1 MFEVF
6 KSPTIKED
14 TSKNQIIVEGIN
26 LKLVYRDFE
35 KYIGS
40 RMLYNILDKS
50 GRWEMKFQKFY
61 LPDMY
66 HVVLELLNNDKFKRR
81 IVSRSKLQKLKEL
94 FETIPLVQN
103 IKLIQNTKDE
113 DIPSVNKSI
122 LKNIFVP
129 GFKLFEHQDKFIDNC
144 LFKSKLMDLRGY
156 LLDAGPG
163 LGKTINSIALM
174 ELLGADK
181 IIVVCPKK
189 AVIDVW
195 EETINRIYSK
205 PQTYNLSIDSVV
217 GGKVKLANFSLDSKF
232 MVCHFEALDK
242 LVASLKNIPNARYG
256 IVLDEC
262 LHPDTEVL
270 TPTGFKP
277 IKDITTE
284 DTVLQYNP
292 DGSNS
297 WVSPSRVVKKPT
309 LESHHYINSRWEQLV
324 TPNHRM
330 IFKKQ
335 RSMAGIPILGEKLS
349 KDFYPGH
356 GNKAIVSGFLENNGK
371 TKLTPLERLLIAI
384 QADGSINDISKVR
397 KYIKI
402 ELHLVK
408 QRKIDRLLDI
418 LKDIDVEYSIYHSK
432 SEYVNGKRILIK
444 IPFEMLSFIEDFE
457 SSPKKI
463 KYLNSWVDLSD
474 KSSDWCSEFMEEL
487 VEWDGYKSFPVD
499 GVYKYTYYSSTDS
512 INADIVQLI
521 AANAGIRIKRSL
533 SVDNR
538 KETYKD
544 NHRINMMK
552 VSLVDNRV
560 TQKVINKYDEPV
572 DFYCITV
579 PSGMFY
585 VRYNNK
591 VSVTGNCHGLNSYK
605 SQRSTLFRELVKIVN
620 PYFCLWMSGTPLK
633 ALGSETMTM
642 FETIDKLFTPEV
654 VKSFTSVFG
663 ISGVYAASVMANRLQ
678 LVKAT
683 IKSQGSGVEQFTYQS
698 KVVLPDAWKYTLS
711 TIREEMKKYIKER
724 TAFYNEF
731 RDDYIEEY
739 FEGIEEFK
747 SNLGSNFD
755 SKMQIALDEYLAKTK
770 ELHNGYNPTSPVHKQ
785 YIIDCNYFEDK
796 VIIPILSNKTK
807 KIFRKAKSVYKYVEL
822 TIIGETL
829 GNVIGRKRTECN
841 KAIVEAMAKSFTV
854 VNEESKETYETNL
867 GEVIR
872 DAEAK
877 TLIFTDYVDVL
888 KRCNEILIE
897 EGFHPITIFGE
908 TTTTIGLPN
917 QVKQFRE
924 NSKINPL
931 ITTFKTL
938 SEAMPL
944 TEANTVI
951 FLNLPFRS
959 GTYDQAVKRA
969 NRIGQT
975 KDVHLYEVTLDTGG
989 EENISTRNLD
999 ILKWS
1004 EEQVSIL
1011 MGDKKGEVEEVS
1023 KLTID
1028 HFLPDMVT
1036 RGIPSIKDFK
1046 MF

>member
-6 KSPTIKED
+6 KTPTIKED
-14 TSKNQIIVEGIN
+14 VAKNQIIVEGIN

-40 RMLYNILDKS
+40 KMLYNILDKS
-50 GRWEMKFQKFY
+50 SRWEMKFQKFY

-205 PQTYNLSIDSVV
+205 PQTYNLSIDSVK
-217 GGKVKLANFSLDSKF
+217 GGKIKLANFSLDSKF

-242 LVASLKNIPNARYG
+242 LVASLRNIPSGRYVT
-256 IVLDEC
+256 ILDE
-262 LHPDTEVL
+262 
-270 TPTGFKP
+270 
-277 IKDITTE
+277 
-284 DTVLQYNP
+284 
-292 DGSNS
+292 
-297 WVSPSRVVKKPT
+297 
-309 LESHHYINSRWEQLV
+309 
-324 TPNHRM
+324 
-330 IFKKQ
+330 
-335 RSMAGIPILGEKLS
+335 
-349 KDFYPGH
+349 
-356 GNKAIVSGFLENNGK
+356 
-371 TKLTPLERLLIAI
+371 
-384 QADGSINDISKVR
+384 
-397 KYIKI
+397 
-402 ELHLVK
+402 
-408 QRKIDRLLDI
+408 
-418 LKDIDVEYSIYHSK
+418 
-432 SEYVNGKRILIK
+432 
-444 IPFEMLSFIEDFE
+444 
-457 SSPKKI
+457 
-463 KYLNSWVDLSD
+463 
-474 KSSDWCSEFMEEL
+474 
-487 VEWDGYKSFPVD
+487 
-499 GVYKYTYYSSTDS
+499 
-512 INADIVQLI
+512 
-521 AANAGIRIKRSL
+521 
-533 SVDNR
+533 
-538 KETYKD
+538 
-544 NHRINMMK
+544 
-552 VSLVDNRV
+552 
-560 TQKVINKYDEPV
+560 
-572 DFYCITV
+572 
-579 PSGMFY
+579 
-585 VRYNNK
+585 
-591 VSVTGNCHGLNSYK
+591 CHGLNSYK
-605 SQRSTLFRELVKIVN
+605 SQRSTLFRELNKIVN

-642 FETIDKLFTPEV
+642 FETIDKLFTPSV

-683 IKSQGSGVEQFTYQS
+683 IKAQGSGVEQFTYQS
-698 KVVLPDAWKYTLS
+698 KVVLPDAWKYTLT
-711 TIREEMKKYIKER
+711 TIREEMKKYIRER

-731 RDDYIEEY
+731 RDEYIEEY
-739 FEGIEEFK
+739 FESIEEFK
-747 SNLGSNFD
+747 ANLGSNFD
-755 SKMQIALDEYLAKTK
+755 TKMQIALDEYLAKTK

-888 KRCNEILIE
+888 KRCNEILTE

-908 TTTTIGLPN
+908 TTTTIGLSN
-917 QVKQFRE
+917 QVKQFKE

-938 SEAMPL
+938 SEAVPL

-1011 MGDKKGEVEEVS
+1011 MGDKKGEMEVVS

-1028 HFLPDMVT
+1028 HFLPDMIT

>member
-242 LVASLKNIPNARYG
+242 LVASLKNIPNARYVT
-256 IVLDEC
+256 ILDE
-262 LHPDTEVL
+262 
-270 TPTGFKP
+270 
-277 IKDITTE
+277 
-284 DTVLQYNP
+284 
-292 DGSNS
+292 
-297 WVSPSRVVKKPT
+297 
-309 LESHHYINSRWEQLV
+309 
-324 TPNHRM
+324 
-330 IFKKQ
+330 
-335 RSMAGIPILGEKLS
+335 
-349 KDFYPGH
+349 
-356 GNKAIVSGFLENNGK
+356 
-371 TKLTPLERLLIAI
+371 
-384 QADGSINDISKVR
+384 
-397 KYIKI
+397 
-402 ELHLVK
+402 
-408 QRKIDRLLDI
+408 
-418 LKDIDVEYSIYHSK
+418 
-432 SEYVNGKRILIK
+432 
-444 IPFEMLSFIEDFE
+444 
-457 SSPKKI
+457 
-463 KYLNSWVDLSD
+463 
-474 KSSDWCSEFMEEL
+474 
-487 VEWDGYKSFPVD
+487 
-499 GVYKYTYYSSTDS
+499 
-512 INADIVQLI
+512 
-521 AANAGIRIKRSL
+521 
-533 SVDNR
+533 
-538 KETYKD
+538 
-544 NHRINMMK
+544 
-552 VSLVDNRV
+552 
-560 TQKVINKYDEPV
+560 
-572 DFYCITV
+572 
-579 PSGMFY
+579 
-585 VRYNNK
+585 
-591 VSVTGNCHGLNSYK
+591 CHGLNSYK

>member
-14 TSKNQIIVEGIN
+14 TTKNQIIVEGIN

-40 RMLYNILDKS
+40 KMLYNILDKS
-50 GRWEMKFQKFY
+50 SRWEMKFQKFY

-81 IVSRSKLQKLKEL
+81 LVSRSKLQKIKEL

-113 DIPSVNKSI
+113 DIHSVNKSV
-122 LKNIFVP
+122 LKNIFIP

-242 LVASLKNIPNARYG
+242 LVTSLKNIPSGRYTV
-256 IVLDEC
+256 VLDE
-262 LHPDTEVL
+262 
-270 TPTGFKP
+270 
-277 IKDITTE
+277 
-284 DTVLQYNP
+284 
-292 DGSNS
+292 
-297 WVSPSRVVKKPT
+297 
-309 LESHHYINSRWEQLV
+309 
-324 TPNHRM
+324 
-330 IFKKQ
+330 
-335 RSMAGIPILGEKLS
+335 
-349 KDFYPGH
+349 
-356 GNKAIVSGFLENNGK
+356 
-371 TKLTPLERLLIAI
+371 
-384 QADGSINDISKVR
+384 
-397 KYIKI
+397 
-402 ELHLVK
+402 
-408 QRKIDRLLDI
+408 
-418 LKDIDVEYSIYHSK
+418 
-432 SEYVNGKRILIK
+432 
-444 IPFEMLSFIEDFE
+444 
-457 SSPKKI
+457 
-463 KYLNSWVDLSD
+463 
-474 KSSDWCSEFMEEL
+474 
-487 VEWDGYKSFPVD
+487 
-499 GVYKYTYYSSTDS
+499 
-512 INADIVQLI
+512 
-521 AANAGIRIKRSL
+521 
-533 SVDNR
+533 
-538 KETYKD
+538 
-544 NHRINMMK
+544 
-552 VSLVDNRV
+552 
-560 TQKVINKYDEPV
+560 
-572 DFYCITV
+572 
-579 PSGMFY
+579 
-585 VRYNNK
+585 
-591 VSVTGNCHGLNSYK
+591 CHGLNSYK
-605 SQRSTLFRELVKIVN
+605 SQRSTLFRELNKIVN

-642 FETIDKLFTPEV
+642 FETIDKLFTPSV

-711 TIREEMKKYIKER
+711 TIREEMKKYIRER

-747 SNLGSNFD
+747 ANLGANFD
-755 SKMQIALDEYLAKTK
+755 SKMQLALDEYLAKTK

-807 KIFRKAKSVYKYVEL
+807 KTFRKAKSVYKYVEL

-854 VNEESKETYETNL
+854 VSEDGKETYETNL

-888 KRCNEILIE
+888 KRCNEILLE

-908 TTTTIGLPN
+908 TTTTIGLTN
-917 QVKQFRE
+917 QVKQFKE

-938 SEAMPL
+938 SEAVPL

-1028 HFLPDMVT
+1028 HFLPDMIT

>member
-14 TSKNQIIVEGIN
+14 VAKNQIIVEGIN

-40 RMLYNILDKS
+40 KMLYNILDKS
-50 GRWEMKFQKFY
+50 SRWEMKFQKFY

-81 IVSRSKLQKLKEL
+81 IVSRSKLQKLREL

-163 LGKTINSIALM
+163 LGKTINSIGLM

-205 PQTYNLSIDSVV
+205 PQTYNLSIDSVK

-242 LVASLKNIPNARYG
+242 LVSSLRNIPNARYTV
-256 IVLDEC
+256 VLDEA
-262 LHPDTEVL
+262 H
-270 TPTGFKP
+270 
-277 IKDITTE
+277 
-284 DTVLQYNP
+284 N
-292 DGSNS
+292 
-297 WVSPSRVVKKPT
+297 
-309 LESHHYINSRWEQLV
+309 
-324 TPNHRM
+324 
-330 IFKKQ
+330 
-335 RSMAGIPILGEKLS
+335 
-349 KDFYPGH
+349 
-356 GNKAIVSGFLENNGK
+356 
-371 TKLTPLERLLIAI
+371 
-384 QADGSINDISKVR
+384 
-397 KYIKI
+397 
-402 ELHLVK
+402 
-408 QRKIDRLLDI
+408 
-418 LKDIDVEYSIYHSK
+418 
-432 SEYVNGKRILIK
+432 
-444 IPFEMLSFIEDFE
+444 
-457 SSPKKI
+457 
-463 KYLNSWVDLSD
+463 
-474 KSSDWCSEFMEEL
+474 
-487 VEWDGYKSFPVD
+487 
-499 GVYKYTYYSSTDS
+499 
-512 INADIVQLI
+512 
-521 AANAGIRIKRSL
+521 
-533 SVDNR
+533 
-538 KETYKD
+538 
-544 NHRINMMK
+544 
-552 VSLVDNRV
+552 
-560 TQKVINKYDEPV
+560 
-572 DFYCITV
+572 
-579 PSGMFY
+579 
-585 VRYNNK
+585 
-591 VSVTGNCHGLNSYK
+591 LNSYK
-605 SQRSTLFRELVKIVN
+605 SQRSTLFRELNKIVN

-654 VKSFTSVFG
+654 VKSFNSVFG
-663 ISGVYAASVMANRLQ
+663 ISGVYAATVMANRLQ

-683 IKSQGSGVEQFTYQS
+683 IKAQGSGVEQFTYQS
-698 KVVLPDAWKYTLS
+698 KVALPDAWKYTLS
-711 TIREEMKKYIKER
+711 TIREEMKKYIRER

-731 RDDYIEEY
+731 RNDYIEEY

-747 SNLGSNFD
+747 ANLGSNFD
-755 SKMQIALDEYLAKTK
+755 TKMQIALDEYLAKTK

-888 KRCNEILIE
+888 KRCNEILTE

-908 TTTTIGLPN
+908 TTTTIGLSN
-917 QVKQFRE
+917 QVKQFKE

-938 SEAMPL
+938 SEAVPL

-989 EENISTRNLD
+989 EDNISTRNLD

-1028 HFLPDMVT
+1028 HFLPDMIT

-1046 MF
+1046 IF

>member
-6 KSPTIKED
+6 KTPTIKED
-14 TSKNQIIVEGIN
+14 VAKNQIIVEGIN

-40 RMLYNILDKS
+40 KMLYNILDKS
-50 GRWEMKFQKFY
+50 SRWEMKFQKFY

-81 IVSRSKLQKLKEL
+81 LVSRSKLQKLKEL

-113 DIPSVNKSI
+113 DIPVVNKSI

-205 PQTYNLSIDSVV
+205 PQTYNLSIDSVK

-242 LVASLKNIPNARYG
+242 LVASLRNIPNARYG
-256 IVLDEC
+256 IVLDEA
-262 LHPDTEVL
+262 H
-270 TPTGFKP
+270 
-277 IKDITTE
+277 
-284 DTVLQYNP
+284 N
-292 DGSNS
+292 
-297 WVSPSRVVKKPT
+297 
-309 LESHHYINSRWEQLV
+309 
-324 TPNHRM
+324 
-330 IFKKQ
+330 
-335 RSMAGIPILGEKLS
+335 
-349 KDFYPGH
+349 
-356 GNKAIVSGFLENNGK
+356 
-371 TKLTPLERLLIAI
+371 
-384 QADGSINDISKVR
+384 
-397 KYIKI
+397 
-402 ELHLVK
+402 
-408 QRKIDRLLDI
+408 
-418 LKDIDVEYSIYHSK
+418 
-432 SEYVNGKRILIK
+432 
-444 IPFEMLSFIEDFE
+444 
-457 SSPKKI
+457 
-463 KYLNSWVDLSD
+463 
-474 KSSDWCSEFMEEL
+474 
-487 VEWDGYKSFPVD
+487 
-499 GVYKYTYYSSTDS
+499 
-512 INADIVQLI
+512 
-521 AANAGIRIKRSL
+521 
-533 SVDNR
+533 
-538 KETYKD
+538 
-544 NHRINMMK
+544 
-552 VSLVDNRV
+552 
-560 TQKVINKYDEPV
+560 
-572 DFYCITV
+572 
-579 PSGMFY
+579 
-585 VRYNNK
+585 
-591 VSVTGNCHGLNSYK
+591 LNSYK
-605 SQRSTLFRELVKIVN
+605 SQRSTLFRELNKIVN

-654 VKSFTSVFG
+654 VKSFNSVFG
-663 ISGVYAASVMANRLQ
+663 ISGVYAATVMANRLQ

-683 IKSQGSGVEQFTYQS
+683 IKAQGSGVEQFTYQS
-698 KVVLPDAWKYTLS
+698 KVVLPDAWKYTLT
-711 TIREEMKKYIKER
+711 TIREEMKKYIRER

-731 RDDYIEEY
+731 RDEYIEEY

-747 SNLGSNFD
+747 ANLGSNFD
-755 SKMQIALDEYLAKTK
+755 TKMQIALDEYLAKTK
-770 ELHNGYNPTSPVHKQ
+770 ELHNEYNPTSPVHKQ

-841 KAIVEAMAKSFTV
+841 KAIVEAMAKSFTI

-888 KRCNEILIE
+888 KRCNEILTE

-908 TTTTIGLPN
+908 TTTIIGLPN

-938 SEAMPL
+938 SEAVPL

-1028 HFLPDMVT
+1028 HFLPDMIT

>member
-14 TSKNQIIVEGIN
+14 VAKNQIIVEGIN

-40 RMLYNILDKS
+40 KMLYNILDKS
-50 GRWEMKFQKFY
+50 SRWEMKFQKFY

-113 DIPSVNKSI
+113 DIPVVNKSI

-205 PQTYNLSIDSVV
+205 PQTYNLSIDSVK

-242 LVASLKNIPNARYG
+242 LVASLRNIPSGRYG
-256 IVLDEC
+256 IVLDE
-262 LHPDTEVL
+262 
-270 TPTGFKP
+270 
-277 IKDITTE
+277 
-284 DTVLQYNP
+284 
-292 DGSNS
+292 
-297 WVSPSRVVKKPT
+297 
-309 LESHHYINSRWEQLV
+309 
-324 TPNHRM
+324 
-330 IFKKQ
+330 
-335 RSMAGIPILGEKLS
+335 A
-349 KDFYPGH
+349 H
-356 GNKAIVSGFLENNGK
+356 G
-371 TKLTPLERLLIAI
+371 
-384 QADGSINDISKVR
+384 
-397 KYIKI
+397 
-402 ELHLVK
+402 
-408 QRKIDRLLDI
+408 
-418 LKDIDVEYSIYHSK
+418 
-432 SEYVNGKRILIK
+432 
-444 IPFEMLSFIEDFE
+444 M
-457 SSPKKI
+457 
-463 KYLNSWVDLSD
+463 
-474 KSSDWCSEFMEEL
+474 
-487 VEWDGYKSFPVD
+487 
-499 GVYKYTYYSSTDS
+499 
-512 INADIVQLI
+512 
-521 AANAGIRIKRSL
+521 
-533 SVDNR
+533 
-538 KETYKD
+538 
-544 NHRINMMK
+544 
-552 VSLVDNRV
+552 
-560 TQKVINKYDEPV
+560 
-572 DFYCITV
+572 
-579 PSGMFY
+579 
-585 VRYNNK
+585 
-591 VSVTGNCHGLNSYK
+591 NSYK
-605 SQRSTLFRELVKIVN
+605 SQRSTLFRELNKIVN
-620 PYFCLWMSGTPLK
+620 PYFCLWVSGTPLK

-642 FETIDKLFTPEV
+642 FETIDKLFTPSV

-683 IKSQGSGVEQFTYQS
+683 IKAQGSGVEQFTYQS

-711 TIREEMKKYIKER
+711 TIREEMKKYIRER

-731 RDDYIEEY
+731 RDEYTEEY

-747 SNLGSNFD
+747 ANLGSNFNT
-755 SKMQIALDEYLAKTK
+755 KMQIALDEYLAKTK

-867 GEVIR
+867 SEVIR

-888 KRCNEILIE
+888 KRCNEILTE

-908 TTTTIGLPN
+908 TTTTIGLSN

-1011 MGDKKGEVEEVS
+1011 MGDKKGELEEVS

-1028 HFLPDMVT
+1028 HFLPDVIS

>member
-14 TSKNQIIVEGIN
+14 TTKNQIIVEGIN

-40 RMLYNILDKS
+40 KMLYNILDKS
-50 GRWEMKFQKFY
+50 SRWEMKFQKFY

-113 DIPSVNKSI
+113 DIPVVNKSI

-205 PQTYNLSIDSVV
+205 PQTYNLSIDSVK

-242 LVASLKNIPNARYG
+242 LVSSLRNIPNARYTV
-256 IVLDEC
+256 VLDEA
-262 LHPDTEVL
+262 H
-270 TPTGFKP
+270 
-277 IKDITTE
+277 
-284 DTVLQYNP
+284 N
-292 DGSNS
+292 
-297 WVSPSRVVKKPT
+297 
-309 LESHHYINSRWEQLV
+309 
-324 TPNHRM
+324 
-330 IFKKQ
+330 
-335 RSMAGIPILGEKLS
+335 
-349 KDFYPGH
+349 
-356 GNKAIVSGFLENNGK
+356 
-371 TKLTPLERLLIAI
+371 
-384 QADGSINDISKVR
+384 
-397 KYIKI
+397 
-402 ELHLVK
+402 
-408 QRKIDRLLDI
+408 
-418 LKDIDVEYSIYHSK
+418 
-432 SEYVNGKRILIK
+432 
-444 IPFEMLSFIEDFE
+444 
-457 SSPKKI
+457 
-463 KYLNSWVDLSD
+463 
-474 KSSDWCSEFMEEL
+474 
-487 VEWDGYKSFPVD
+487 
-499 GVYKYTYYSSTDS
+499 
-512 INADIVQLI
+512 
-521 AANAGIRIKRSL
+521 
-533 SVDNR
+533 
-538 KETYKD
+538 
-544 NHRINMMK
+544 
-552 VSLVDNRV
+552 
-560 TQKVINKYDEPV
+560 
-572 DFYCITV
+572 
-579 PSGMFY
+579 
-585 VRYNNK
+585 
-591 VSVTGNCHGLNSYK
+591 LNSYK
-605 SQRSTLFRELVKIVN
+605 SQRSTLFRELNKIVN

-654 VKSFTSVFG
+654 VKSFNSVFG
-663 ISGVYAASVMANRLQ
+663 ISGVYAATVMANRLQ

-683 IKSQGSGVEQFTYQS
+683 IKAQGSGVEQFTYQS
-698 KVVLPDAWKYTLS
+698 KVALPDAWKYTLT
-711 TIREEMKKYIKER
+711 TIREEMKKYIRER

-731 RDDYIEEY
+731 RDEYIEEY
-739 FEGIEEFK
+739 FESIEEFK
-747 SNLGSNFD
+747 ANLGSNFD
-755 SKMQIALDEYLAKTK
+755 TKMQIALDEYLAKTK

-867 GEVIR
+867 GEVIS

-888 KRCNEILIE
+888 KRCNEILTE

-908 TTTTIGLPN
+908 TTTTIGLSN
-917 QVKQFRE
+917 QVKQFKE

-938 SEAMPL
+938 SEAVPL

-1028 HFLPDMVT
+1028 HFLPDMIT

>member
-40 RMLYNILDKS
+40 KMLYNILDKS
-50 GRWEMKFQKFY
+50 SRWEMKFQKFY

-205 PQTYNLSIDSVV
+205 PQTYNLSIDSVK

-242 LVASLKNIPNARYG
+242 LVTSLKNIPSGRYG
-256 IVLDEC
+256 IVLDE
-262 LHPDTEVL
+262 
-270 TPTGFKP
+270 
-277 IKDITTE
+277 
-284 DTVLQYNP
+284 
-292 DGSNS
+292 
-297 WVSPSRVVKKPT
+297 
-309 LESHHYINSRWEQLV
+309 
-324 TPNHRM
+324 
-330 IFKKQ
+330 
-335 RSMAGIPILGEKLS
+335 A
-349 KDFYPGH
+349 H
-356 GNKAIVSGFLENNGK
+356 G
-371 TKLTPLERLLIAI
+371 
-384 QADGSINDISKVR
+384 
-397 KYIKI
+397 
-402 ELHLVK
+402 
-408 QRKIDRLLDI
+408 
-418 LKDIDVEYSIYHSK
+418 
-432 SEYVNGKRILIK
+432 
-444 IPFEMLSFIEDFE
+444 M
-457 SSPKKI
+457 
-463 KYLNSWVDLSD
+463 
-474 KSSDWCSEFMEEL
+474 
-487 VEWDGYKSFPVD
+487 
-499 GVYKYTYYSSTDS
+499 
-512 INADIVQLI
+512 
-521 AANAGIRIKRSL
+521 
-533 SVDNR
+533 
-538 KETYKD
+538 
-544 NHRINMMK
+544 
-552 VSLVDNRV
+552 
-560 TQKVINKYDEPV
+560 
-572 DFYCITV
+572 
-579 PSGMFY
+579 
-585 VRYNNK
+585 
-591 VSVTGNCHGLNSYK
+591 NSYK
-605 SQRSTLFRELVKIVN
+605 SQRSSLFRELNKIVN

-642 FETIDKLFTPEV
+642 FETIDRLFTPEV
-654 VKSFTSVFG
+654 VKSFNSVFG

-683 IKSQGSGVEQFTYQS
+683 IKAQGSGVEQFTYQS
-698 KVVLPDAWKYTLS
+698 KVALPDAWKYTLS
-711 TIREEMKKYIKER
+711 TIREEMKKYIRER

-731 RDDYIEEY
+731 RDEYIEEY

-747 SNLGSNFD
+747 ANLGSNFD
-755 SKMQIALDEYLAKTK
+755 SKMQLALDEYLAKTK
-770 ELHNGYNPTSPVHKQ
+770 ELHSGYNPTSPVHKQ

-888 KRCNEILIE
+888 KRCNEILTE

-908 TTTTIGLPN
+908 TTTTIGLSN
-917 QVKQFRE
+917 QVKQFKE

-938 SEAMPL
+938 SEAVPL

-1028 HFLPDMVT
+1028 HFLPDMIT

>member
-14 TSKNQIIVEGIN
+14 TTKNQIIVEGIN
-26 LKLVYRDFE
+26 FKLVYRDFE

-40 RMLYNILDKS
+40 KMLYNILDKAS
-50 GRWEMKFQKFY
+50 RWEMKFQKFY

-103 IKLIQNTKDE
+103 IKLIQNTKDG

-174 ELLGADK
+174 EILGADK

-205 PQTYNLSIDSVV
+205 PQTYNLSIDSVM

-242 LVASLKNIPNARYG
+242 LVASLKNIPSARYTV
-256 IVLDEC
+256 VLDEA
-262 LHPDTEVL
+262 H
-270 TPTGFKP
+270 
-277 IKDITTE
+277 
-284 DTVLQYNP
+284 N
-292 DGSNS
+292 
-297 WVSPSRVVKKPT
+297 
-309 LESHHYINSRWEQLV
+309 
-324 TPNHRM
+324 
-330 IFKKQ
+330 
-335 RSMAGIPILGEKLS
+335 
-349 KDFYPGH
+349 
-356 GNKAIVSGFLENNGK
+356 
-371 TKLTPLERLLIAI
+371 
-384 QADGSINDISKVR
+384 
-397 KYIKI
+397 
-402 ELHLVK
+402 
-408 QRKIDRLLDI
+408 
-418 LKDIDVEYSIYHSK
+418 
-432 SEYVNGKRILIK
+432 
-444 IPFEMLSFIEDFE
+444 
-457 SSPKKI
+457 
-463 KYLNSWVDLSD
+463 
-474 KSSDWCSEFMEEL
+474 
-487 VEWDGYKSFPVD
+487 
-499 GVYKYTYYSSTDS
+499 
-512 INADIVQLI
+512 
-521 AANAGIRIKRSL
+521 
-533 SVDNR
+533 
-538 KETYKD
+538 
-544 NHRINMMK
+544 
-552 VSLVDNRV
+552 
-560 TQKVINKYDEPV
+560 
-572 DFYCITV
+572 
-579 PSGMFY
+579 
-585 VRYNNK
+585 
-591 VSVTGNCHGLNSYK
+591 LNSYK
-605 SQRSTLFRELVKIVN
+605 SQRSTLFRELNKIVN

-633 ALGSETMTM
+633 ALGNETMSM

-654 VKSFTSVFG
+654 VKSFNAVFG

-698 KVVLPDAWKYTLS
+698 KVTLPDAWKYTLT

-724 TAFYNEF
+724 TAFYHEF
-731 RDDYIEEY
+731 REEYIEEY

-747 SNLGSNFD
+747 ANLGANFD

-770 ELHNGYNPTSPVHKQ
+770 ELHNGYNQTSPIHKQ

-854 VNEESKETYETNL
+854 ISQDGKETYETNL

-897 EGFHPITIFGE
+897 EGFYPITIFGE

>member
-14 TSKNQIIVEGIN
+14 TAKNQIIVEGIN

-40 RMLYNILDKS
+40 KMLYNILDKS
-50 GRWEMKFQKFY
+50 SRWEMKFQKFY

-242 LVASLKNIPNARYG
+242 LVASLRNIPSGRYTV
-256 IVLDEC
+256 VLDE
-262 LHPDTEVL
+262 
-270 TPTGFKP
+270 
-277 IKDITTE
+277 
-284 DTVLQYNP
+284 
-292 DGSNS
+292 
-297 WVSPSRVVKKPT
+297 
-309 LESHHYINSRWEQLV
+309 
-324 TPNHRM
+324 
-330 IFKKQ
+330 
-335 RSMAGIPILGEKLS
+335 
-349 KDFYPGH
+349 
-356 GNKAIVSGFLENNGK
+356 
-371 TKLTPLERLLIAI
+371 
-384 QADGSINDISKVR
+384 
-397 KYIKI
+397 
-402 ELHLVK
+402 
-408 QRKIDRLLDI
+408 
-418 LKDIDVEYSIYHSK
+418 
-432 SEYVNGKRILIK
+432 
-444 IPFEMLSFIEDFE
+444 
-457 SSPKKI
+457 
-463 KYLNSWVDLSD
+463 
-474 KSSDWCSEFMEEL
+474 
-487 VEWDGYKSFPVD
+487 
-499 GVYKYTYYSSTDS
+499 
-512 INADIVQLI
+512 
-521 AANAGIRIKRSL
+521 
-533 SVDNR
+533 
-538 KETYKD
+538 
-544 NHRINMMK
+544 
-552 VSLVDNRV
+552 
-560 TQKVINKYDEPV
+560 
-572 DFYCITV
+572 
-579 PSGMFY
+579 
-585 VRYNNK
+585 
-591 VSVTGNCHGLNSYK
+591 CHGLNSYK
-605 SQRSTLFRELVKIVN
+605 SQRSTLFRELNKIVN

-642 FETIDKLFTPEV
+642 FETIDKLFTPSV

-683 IKSQGSGVEQFTYQS
+683 IKAQGSGVEQFTYQS

-711 TIREEMKKYIKER
+711 TIREEMKKYIRER

-731 RDDYIEEY
+731 RDEYIEEY
-739 FEGIEEFK
+739 FESIEEFK
-747 SNLGSNFD
+747 DNLGANFD
-755 SKMQIALDEYLAKTK
+755 TKMQIALDEYLAKTK

-888 KRCNEILIE
+888 KRCNEILTE

-908 TTTTIGLPN
+908 TTTTIGLSN
-917 QVKQFRE
+917 QVKQFKE

-938 SEAMPL
+938 SEAVPL

-975 KDVHLYEVTLDTGG
+975 KDVHLYEVTLDTGN

-1028 HFLPDMVT
+1028 HFLPDMIT

>member
-14 TSKNQIIVEGIN
+14 VAKNQIIVEGIN

-40 RMLYNILDKS
+40 KMLYNILDKS
-50 GRWEMKFQKFY
+50 SRWEMKFQKFY

-113 DIPSVNKSI
+113 DIPVVNKSI

-205 PQTYNLSIDSVV
+205 PQTYNLSIDSVK

-242 LVASLKNIPNARYG
+242 LVASLRNIPSGRYVT
-256 IVLDEC
+256 ILDE
-262 LHPDTEVL
+262 
-270 TPTGFKP
+270 
-277 IKDITTE
+277 
-284 DTVLQYNP
+284 
-292 DGSNS
+292 
-297 WVSPSRVVKKPT
+297 
-309 LESHHYINSRWEQLV
+309 
-324 TPNHRM
+324 
-330 IFKKQ
+330 
-335 RSMAGIPILGEKLS
+335 
-349 KDFYPGH
+349 
-356 GNKAIVSGFLENNGK
+356 
-371 TKLTPLERLLIAI
+371 
-384 QADGSINDISKVR
+384 
-397 KYIKI
+397 
-402 ELHLVK
+402 
-408 QRKIDRLLDI
+408 
-418 LKDIDVEYSIYHSK
+418 
-432 SEYVNGKRILIK
+432 
-444 IPFEMLSFIEDFE
+444 
-457 SSPKKI
+457 
-463 KYLNSWVDLSD
+463 
-474 KSSDWCSEFMEEL
+474 
-487 VEWDGYKSFPVD
+487 
-499 GVYKYTYYSSTDS
+499 
-512 INADIVQLI
+512 
-521 AANAGIRIKRSL
+521 
-533 SVDNR
+533 
-538 KETYKD
+538 
-544 NHRINMMK
+544 
-552 VSLVDNRV
+552 
-560 TQKVINKYDEPV
+560 
-572 DFYCITV
+572 
-579 PSGMFY
+579 
-585 VRYNNK
+585 
-591 VSVTGNCHGLNSYK
+591 CHGLNSYK
-605 SQRSTLFRELVKIVN
+605 SQRSTLFRELNKLVN

-633 ALGSETMTM
+633 ALGNETMSM

-654 VKSFTSVFG
+654 VKSFNAVFG

-683 IKSQGSGVEQFTYQS
+683 IKAQGSGVEQFTYQS
-698 KVVLPDAWKYTLS
+698 KVVLPDAWKYTLT
-711 TIREEMKKYIKER
+711 TIREEMKKYIRER

-731 RDDYIEEY
+731 RDEYIEEY
-739 FEGIEEFK
+739 FESIEEFK
-747 SNLGSNFD
+747 ANLGSNFD
-755 SKMQIALDEYLAKTK
+755 TKMQIALDEYLAKTK

-807 KIFRKAKSVYKYVEL
+807 KTFRKAKSVYKYVEL

-908 TTTTIGLPN
+908 TTTTIGLSN
-917 QVKQFRE
+917 QVKQFKE

-938 SEAMPL
+938 SEAVPL

-1028 HFLPDMVT
+1028 HFLPDMIT

>member
-1 MFEVF
+1 
-6 KSPTIKED
+6 
-14 TSKNQIIVEGIN
+14 
-26 LKLVYRDFE
+26 
-35 KYIGS
+35 
-40 RMLYNILDKS
+40 MLYNILDKS
-50 GRWEMKFQKFY
+50 SRWEMKFQKFY

-205 PQTYNLSIDSVV
+205 PQTYNLSIDSVK

-242 LVASLKNIPNARYG
+242 LVSSLRNIPSGRYVT
-256 IVLDEC
+256 ILDE
-262 LHPDTEVL
+262 
-270 TPTGFKP
+270 
-277 IKDITTE
+277 
-284 DTVLQYNP
+284 
-292 DGSNS
+292 
-297 WVSPSRVVKKPT
+297 
-309 LESHHYINSRWEQLV
+309 
-324 TPNHRM
+324 
-330 IFKKQ
+330 
-335 RSMAGIPILGEKLS
+335 
-349 KDFYPGH
+349 
-356 GNKAIVSGFLENNGK
+356 
-371 TKLTPLERLLIAI
+371 
-384 QADGSINDISKVR
+384 
-397 KYIKI
+397 
-402 ELHLVK
+402 
-408 QRKIDRLLDI
+408 
-418 LKDIDVEYSIYHSK
+418 
-432 SEYVNGKRILIK
+432 
-444 IPFEMLSFIEDFE
+444 
-457 SSPKKI
+457 
-463 KYLNSWVDLSD
+463 
-474 KSSDWCSEFMEEL
+474 
-487 VEWDGYKSFPVD
+487 
-499 GVYKYTYYSSTDS
+499 
-512 INADIVQLI
+512 
-521 AANAGIRIKRSL
+521 
-533 SVDNR
+533 
-538 KETYKD
+538 
-544 NHRINMMK
+544 
-552 VSLVDNRV
+552 
-560 TQKVINKYDEPV
+560 
-572 DFYCITV
+572 
-579 PSGMFY
+579 
-585 VRYNNK
+585 
-591 VSVTGNCHGLNSYK
+591 CHGLNSYK
-605 SQRSTLFRELVKIVN
+605 SQRSTLFRELNKIVN

-642 FETIDKLFTPEV
+642 FETIDKLFTPSV

-683 IKSQGSGVEQFTYQS
+683 IKAQGSGVEQFTYQS
-698 KVVLPDAWKYTLS
+698 KVALPDAWKYTLT
-711 TIREEMKKYIKER
+711 TIREEMKKYIRER

-731 RDDYIEEY
+731 RDEYIEEY

-747 SNLGSNFD
+747 ANLGSNFD
-755 SKMQIALDEYLAKTK
+755 TKMQIALDEYLAKTK

-867 GEVIR
+867 SEVIR

-888 KRCNEILIE
+888 KRCNEILTE

-908 TTTTIGLPN
+908 TTTTIGLSN
-917 QVKQFRE
+917 QVKQFKE

-938 SEAMPL
+938 SEAVPL

-959 GTYDQAVKRA
+959 GTYDQAIKRA

-1028 HFLPDMVT
+1028 HFLPDMIT

>member
-6 KSPTIKED
+6 KTPTIKED
-14 TSKNQIIVEGIN
+14 VAKNQIIVEGIN

-40 RMLYNILDKS
+40 KMVYNILDKS
-50 GRWEMKFQKFY
+50 SRWEMKFQKFY

-205 PQTYNLSIDSVV
+205 PQTYNLSIDSVK

-242 LVASLKNIPNARYG
+242 LVSSLRNIPNARYTV
-256 IVLDEC
+256 VLDE
-262 LHPDTEVL
+262 
-270 TPTGFKP
+270 
-277 IKDITTE
+277 
-284 DTVLQYNP
+284 
-292 DGSNS
+292 
-297 WVSPSRVVKKPT
+297 
-309 LESHHYINSRWEQLV
+309 
-324 TPNHRM
+324 
-330 IFKKQ
+330 
-335 RSMAGIPILGEKLS
+335 A
-349 KDFYPGH
+349 H
-356 GNKAIVSGFLENNGK
+356 G
-371 TKLTPLERLLIAI
+371 
-384 QADGSINDISKVR
+384 
-397 KYIKI
+397 
-402 ELHLVK
+402 
-408 QRKIDRLLDI
+408 
-418 LKDIDVEYSIYHSK
+418 
-432 SEYVNGKRILIK
+432 
-444 IPFEMLSFIEDFE
+444 M
-457 SSPKKI
+457 
-463 KYLNSWVDLSD
+463 
-474 KSSDWCSEFMEEL
+474 
-487 VEWDGYKSFPVD
+487 
-499 GVYKYTYYSSTDS
+499 
-512 INADIVQLI
+512 
-521 AANAGIRIKRSL
+521 
-533 SVDNR
+533 
-538 KETYKD
+538 
-544 NHRINMMK
+544 
-552 VSLVDNRV
+552 
-560 TQKVINKYDEPV
+560 
-572 DFYCITV
+572 
-579 PSGMFY
+579 
-585 VRYNNK
+585 
-591 VSVTGNCHGLNSYK
+591 NSYK
-605 SQRSTLFRELVKIVN
+605 SQRSTLFRELNKIVN

-654 VKSFTSVFG
+654 VKSFNSVFG
-663 ISGVYAASVMANRLQ
+663 ISGVYAATVMANRLQ

-683 IKSQGSGVEQFTYQS
+683 IKAQGSGVEQFTYQS
-698 KVVLPDAWKYTLS
+698 KVALPDAWKYTLT
-711 TIREEMKKYIKER
+711 TIREEMKKYIRER

-731 RDDYIEEY
+731 REEYIEEY

-747 SNLGSNFD
+747 ANLGSNFD
-755 SKMQIALDEYLAKTK
+755 TKMQITLDEYLAKTK

-888 KRCNEILIE
+888 KRCNEILTE

-908 TTTTIGLPN
+908 TTTTIGLSN
-917 QVKQFRE
+917 QVKQFKE

-938 SEAMPL
+938 SEAVPL

-1023 KLTID
+1023 KLNID
-1028 HFLPDMVT
+1028 HFLPDMIT

>member
-14 TSKNQIIVEGIN
+14 TTKNQIIVEGIN
-26 LKLVYRDFE
+26 FKLVYRDFE

-40 RMLYNILDKS
+40 KMLYNILDKAS
-50 GRWEMKFQKFY
+50 RWEMKFQKFY

-81 IVSRSKLQKLKEL
+81 LVSRSKLQKLKEL

-103 IKLIQNTKDE
+103 IKIIQNTKDE

-174 ELLGADK
+174 EILGADK

-205 PQTYNLSIDSVV
+205 PQTYNLSIDSVM

-242 LVASLKNIPNARYG
+242 LVASLKNIPSGRYTV
-256 IVLDEC
+256 VLDE
-262 LHPDTEVL
+262 
-270 TPTGFKP
+270 
-277 IKDITTE
+277 
-284 DTVLQYNP
+284 
-292 DGSNS
+292 S
-297 WVSPSRVVKKPT
+297 
-309 LESHHYINSRWEQLV
+309 
-324 TPNHRM
+324 
-330 IFKKQ
+330 
-335 RSMAGIPILGEKLS
+335 
-349 KDFYPGH
+349 
-356 GNKAIVSGFLENNGK
+356 
-371 TKLTPLERLLIAI
+371 
-384 QADGSINDISKVR
+384 
-397 KYIKI
+397 
-402 ELHLVK
+402 
-408 QRKIDRLLDI
+408 
-418 LKDIDVEYSIYHSK
+418 
-432 SEYVNGKRILIK
+432 
-444 IPFEMLSFIEDFE
+444 
-457 SSPKKI
+457 
-463 KYLNSWVDLSD
+463 
-474 KSSDWCSEFMEEL
+474 
-487 VEWDGYKSFPVD
+487 
-499 GVYKYTYYSSTDS
+499 
-512 INADIVQLI
+512 
-521 AANAGIRIKRSL
+521 
-533 SVDNR
+533 
-538 KETYKD
+538 
-544 NHRINMMK
+544 
-552 VSLVDNRV
+552 
-560 TQKVINKYDEPV
+560 
-572 DFYCITV
+572 
-579 PSGMFY
+579 
-585 VRYNNK
+585 
-591 VSVTGNCHGLNSYK
+591 HGLNSYK
-605 SQRSTLFRELVKIVN
+605 SQRSTLFRELNKIVN

-642 FETIDKLFTPEV
+642 FETIDKLFTPGV

-683 IKSQGSGVEQFTYQS
+683 IKAQGSGVEQFTYQS
-698 KVVLPDAWKYTLS
+698 KVVLPDAWKYTLT
-711 TIREEMKKYIKER
+711 TIREEMKKYIRER

-731 RDDYIEEY
+731 RDEYIEEY

-747 SNLGSNFD
+747 DNLGANFD
-755 SKMQIALDEYLAKTK
+755 SKMQLALDEYLAKTK
-770 ELHNGYNPTSPVHKQ
+770 ELHDGYNPTSPIHKQ

-854 VNEESKETYETNL
+854 ISQDGKETYETNL

-897 EGFHPITIFGE
+897 EGFYPITIFGE

-975 KDVHLYEVTLDTGG
+975 KDVHLYEVTLDTGS

>member
-1 MFEVF
+1 MFKPF
-6 KSPTIKED
+6 KPPTIKED
-14 TSKNQIIVEGIN
+14 TTKNQIIVEGIN

-40 RMLYNILDKS
+40 KMLYNILDKS
-50 GRWEMKFQKFY
+50 SRWEMKFQKFY

-81 IVSRSKLQKLKEL
+81 LVSRSKLQKIKEL

-113 DIPSVNKSI
+113 DIPKVNKSV
-122 LKNIFVP
+122 LKNIFIP

-242 LVASLKNIPNARYG
+242 LVASLKNIPSGRYT
-256 IVLDEC
+256 IVLDE
-262 LHPDTEVL
+262 
-270 TPTGFKP
+270 
-277 IKDITTE
+277 
-284 DTVLQYNP
+284 
-292 DGSNS
+292 S
-297 WVSPSRVVKKPT
+297 
-309 LESHHYINSRWEQLV
+309 
-324 TPNHRM
+324 
-330 IFKKQ
+330 
-335 RSMAGIPILGEKLS
+335 
-349 KDFYPGH
+349 
-356 GNKAIVSGFLENNGK
+356 
-371 TKLTPLERLLIAI
+371 
-384 QADGSINDISKVR
+384 
-397 KYIKI
+397 
-402 ELHLVK
+402 
-408 QRKIDRLLDI
+408 
-418 LKDIDVEYSIYHSK
+418 
-432 SEYVNGKRILIK
+432 
-444 IPFEMLSFIEDFE
+444 
-457 SSPKKI
+457 
-463 KYLNSWVDLSD
+463 
-474 KSSDWCSEFMEEL
+474 
-487 VEWDGYKSFPVD
+487 
-499 GVYKYTYYSSTDS
+499 
-512 INADIVQLI
+512 
-521 AANAGIRIKRSL
+521 
-533 SVDNR
+533 
-538 KETYKD
+538 
-544 NHRINMMK
+544 
-552 VSLVDNRV
+552 
-560 TQKVINKYDEPV
+560 
-572 DFYCITV
+572 
-579 PSGMFY
+579 
-585 VRYNNK
+585 
-591 VSVTGNCHGLNSYK
+591 HGLNSYK
-605 SQRSTLFRELVKIVN
+605 SQRSTLFRELNKLVN

-642 FETIDKLFTPEV
+642 FETIDKLFTPAV

-698 KVVLPDAWKYTLS
+698 KVVLPDAWKYTLT
-711 TIREEMKKYIKER
+711 TIREEMKKYIRER

-747 SNLGSNFD
+747 DNLGANFD
-755 SKMQIALDEYLAKTK
+755 SKMQLALDEYLAKTK
-770 ELHNGYNPTSPVHKQ
+770 ELHDGYNPQSPVHKQ

-807 KIFRKAKSVYKYVEL
+807 KTFRKAKSVYKYVEL

-888 KRCNEILIE
+888 KRCNEILTE

-908 TTTTIGLPN
+908 TTTTIGLSN
-917 QVKQFRE
+917 QVKQFKE

-938 SEAMPL
+938 SEAVPL

-959 GTYDQAVKRA
+959 GTYD
-969 NRIGQT
+969 
-975 KDVHLYEVTLDTGG
+975 
-989 EENISTRNLD
+989 
-999 ILKWS
+999 
-1004 EEQVSIL
+1004 
-1011 MGDKKGEVEEVS
+1011 
-1023 KLTID
+1023 
-1028 HFLPDMVT
+1028 F
-1036 RGIPSIKDFK
+1036 
-1046 MF
+1046 

>member
-14 TSKNQIIVEGIN
+14 TTKNQIIVEGIN

-40 RMLYNILDKS
+40 KMLYNILDKS
-50 GRWEMKFQKFY
+50 SRWEMKFQKFY

-81 IVSRSKLQKLKEL
+81 LVSRSKLQKIKEL

-113 DIPSVNKSI
+113 DIPKVNKSV
-122 LKNIFVP
+122 LKNIFIP

-242 LVASLKNIPNARYG
+242 LVASLKNIPSGRYT
-256 IVLDEC
+256 IVLDE
-262 LHPDTEVL
+262 
-270 TPTGFKP
+270 
-277 IKDITTE
+277 
-284 DTVLQYNP
+284 
-292 DGSNS
+292 S
-297 WVSPSRVVKKPT
+297 
-309 LESHHYINSRWEQLV
+309 
-324 TPNHRM
+324 
-330 IFKKQ
+330 
-335 RSMAGIPILGEKLS
+335 
-349 KDFYPGH
+349 
-356 GNKAIVSGFLENNGK
+356 
-371 TKLTPLERLLIAI
+371 
-384 QADGSINDISKVR
+384 
-397 KYIKI
+397 
-402 ELHLVK
+402 
-408 QRKIDRLLDI
+408 
-418 LKDIDVEYSIYHSK
+418 
-432 SEYVNGKRILIK
+432 
-444 IPFEMLSFIEDFE
+444 
-457 SSPKKI
+457 
-463 KYLNSWVDLSD
+463 
-474 KSSDWCSEFMEEL
+474 
-487 VEWDGYKSFPVD
+487 
-499 GVYKYTYYSSTDS
+499 
-512 INADIVQLI
+512 
-521 AANAGIRIKRSL
+521 
-533 SVDNR
+533 
-538 KETYKD
+538 
-544 NHRINMMK
+544 
-552 VSLVDNRV
+552 
-560 TQKVINKYDEPV
+560 
-572 DFYCITV
+572 
-579 PSGMFY
+579 
-585 VRYNNK
+585 
-591 VSVTGNCHGLNSYK
+591 HGLNSYK
-605 SQRSTLFRELVKIVN
+605 SQRSTLFRELNKLVN

-642 FETIDKLFTPEV
+642 FETIDKLFTPAV

-698 KVVLPDAWKYTLS
+698 KVVLPDAWKYTLT
-711 TIREEMKKYIKER
+711 TIREEMKKYIRER

-747 SNLGSNFD
+747 DNLGANFD
-755 SKMQIALDEYLAKTK
+755 SKMQLALDEYLAKTK

-807 KIFRKAKSVYKYVEL
+807 KTFRKAKSVYKYVEL

-867 GEVIR
+867 SEVIR

-908 TTTTIGLPN
+908 TTTTIGLSN
-917 QVKQFRE
+917 QVKQFKE

-938 SEAMPL
+938 SEAVPL

>member
-14 TSKNQIIVEGIN
+14 TTKNQIIVEGIN

-40 RMLYNILDKS
+40 KMLYNILDKA

-113 DIPSVNKSI
+113 DIPVVNKSI

-181 IIVVCPKK
+181 IIVICPKK

-195 EETINRIYSK
+195 EETINRIYNK
-205 PQTYNLSIDSVV
+205 PQTYNLSIDSVK
-217 GGKVKLANFSLDSKF
+217 GSKVKLANFSLDSKF

-242 LVASLKNIPNARYG
+242 LVASLRNIPSGRYTV
-256 IVLDEC
+256 VLDE
-262 LHPDTEVL
+262 
-270 TPTGFKP
+270 
-277 IKDITTE
+277 
-284 DTVLQYNP
+284 
-292 DGSNS
+292 S
-297 WVSPSRVVKKPT
+297 
-309 LESHHYINSRWEQLV
+309 
-324 TPNHRM
+324 
-330 IFKKQ
+330 
-335 RSMAGIPILGEKLS
+335 
-349 KDFYPGH
+349 
-356 GNKAIVSGFLENNGK
+356 
-371 TKLTPLERLLIAI
+371 
-384 QADGSINDISKVR
+384 
-397 KYIKI
+397 
-402 ELHLVK
+402 
-408 QRKIDRLLDI
+408 
-418 LKDIDVEYSIYHSK
+418 
-432 SEYVNGKRILIK
+432 
-444 IPFEMLSFIEDFE
+444 
-457 SSPKKI
+457 
-463 KYLNSWVDLSD
+463 
-474 KSSDWCSEFMEEL
+474 
-487 VEWDGYKSFPVD
+487 
-499 GVYKYTYYSSTDS
+499 
-512 INADIVQLI
+512 
-521 AANAGIRIKRSL
+521 
-533 SVDNR
+533 
-538 KETYKD
+538 
-544 NHRINMMK
+544 
-552 VSLVDNRV
+552 
-560 TQKVINKYDEPV
+560 
-572 DFYCITV
+572 
-579 PSGMFY
+579 
-585 VRYNNK
+585 
-591 VSVTGNCHGLNSYK
+591 HGLNSYK
-605 SQRSTLFRELVKIVN
+605 SQRSTLFRELNKMVN

-642 FETIDKLFTPEV
+642 FETIDRLFTPSV

-698 KVVLPDAWKYTLS
+698 KVTLPDAWKYTLS
-711 TIREEMKKYIKER
+711 TIREEMKKYIRER

-731 RDDYIEEY
+731 RDEYIEEY

-747 SNLGSNFD
+747 ANLESNFD

-854 VNEESKETYETNL
+854 VNEESKESYETNL

-888 KRCNEILIE
+888 KRCNEILTE

-908 TTTTIGLPN
+908 TTTTIGLSN
-917 QVKQFRE
+917 QVKQFKE

-938 SEAMPL
+938 SEAVPL

-1028 HFLPDMVT
+1028 HFLPDMIT

>member
-14 TSKNQIIVEGIN
+14 TTKNQIIVEGIN

-40 RMLYNILDKS
+40 KMLYNILDKS
-50 GRWEMKFQKFY
+50 SRWEMKFQKFY

-81 IVSRSKLQKLKEL
+81 IVSRSKLQKLREL

-205 PQTYNLSIDSVV
+205 PQTYNLSIDSVK

-232 MVCHFEALDK
+232 MVCHFESLDK
-242 LVASLKNIPNARYG
+242 LVASLRNIPNARYT
-256 IVLDEC
+256 IILDE
-262 LHPDTEVL
+262 
-270 TPTGFKP
+270 
-277 IKDITTE
+277 
-284 DTVLQYNP
+284 
-292 DGSNS
+292 
-297 WVSPSRVVKKPT
+297 
-309 LESHHYINSRWEQLV
+309 
-324 TPNHRM
+324 
-330 IFKKQ
+330 
-335 RSMAGIPILGEKLS
+335 A
-349 KDFYPGH
+349 H
-356 GNKAIVSGFLENNGK
+356 G
-371 TKLTPLERLLIAI
+371 
-384 QADGSINDISKVR
+384 
-397 KYIKI
+397 
-402 ELHLVK
+402 
-408 QRKIDRLLDI
+408 
-418 LKDIDVEYSIYHSK
+418 
-432 SEYVNGKRILIK
+432 
-444 IPFEMLSFIEDFE
+444 M
-457 SSPKKI
+457 
-463 KYLNSWVDLSD
+463 
-474 KSSDWCSEFMEEL
+474 
-487 VEWDGYKSFPVD
+487 
-499 GVYKYTYYSSTDS
+499 
-512 INADIVQLI
+512 
-521 AANAGIRIKRSL
+521 
-533 SVDNR
+533 
-538 KETYKD
+538 
-544 NHRINMMK
+544 
-552 VSLVDNRV
+552 
-560 TQKVINKYDEPV
+560 
-572 DFYCITV
+572 
-579 PSGMFY
+579 
-585 VRYNNK
+585 
-591 VSVTGNCHGLNSYK
+591 NSYK
-605 SQRSTLFRELVKIVN
+605 SQRSTLFRELNKMVN

-633 ALGSETMTM
+633 ALGNETMSM

-654 VKSFTSVFG
+654 VKSFNAVFG

-683 IKSQGSGVEQFTYQS
+683 IKAQGSGVEQFTYQS
-698 KVVLPDAWKYTLS
+698 KVVLPDAWKYTLT
-711 TIREEMKKYIKER
+711 TIREEMKKYIRER

-731 RDDYIEEY
+731 REEYIEEY
-739 FEGIEEFK
+739 FESIEEFK
-747 SNLGSNFD
+747 ANLGSNFD
-755 SKMQIALDEYLAKTK
+755 TKMQIALDEYLAKTK

-888 KRCNEILIE
+888 KRCNEILTE

-908 TTTTIGLPN
+908 TTTTIGLSN
-917 QVKQFRE
+917 QVKQFKE

-938 SEAMPL
+938 SEAVPL

-1028 HFLPDMVT
+1028 HFLPDMIT

>member
-14 TSKNQIIVEGIN
+14 TTKNQIIVEGIN

-40 RMLYNILDKS
+40 KMLYNILDKS
-50 GRWEMKFQKFY
+50 SRWEMKFQKFY

-205 PQTYNLSIDSVV
+205 PQTYNLSIDSVK

-242 LVASLKNIPNARYG
+242 LVSSLRNIPNARYTV
-256 IVLDEC
+256 VLDEA
-262 LHPDTEVL
+262 H
-270 TPTGFKP
+270 
-277 IKDITTE
+277 
-284 DTVLQYNP
+284 N
-292 DGSNS
+292 
-297 WVSPSRVVKKPT
+297 
-309 LESHHYINSRWEQLV
+309 
-324 TPNHRM
+324 
-330 IFKKQ
+330 
-335 RSMAGIPILGEKLS
+335 
-349 KDFYPGH
+349 
-356 GNKAIVSGFLENNGK
+356 
-371 TKLTPLERLLIAI
+371 
-384 QADGSINDISKVR
+384 
-397 KYIKI
+397 
-402 ELHLVK
+402 
-408 QRKIDRLLDI
+408 
-418 LKDIDVEYSIYHSK
+418 
-432 SEYVNGKRILIK
+432 
-444 IPFEMLSFIEDFE
+444 
-457 SSPKKI
+457 
-463 KYLNSWVDLSD
+463 
-474 KSSDWCSEFMEEL
+474 
-487 VEWDGYKSFPVD
+487 
-499 GVYKYTYYSSTDS
+499 
-512 INADIVQLI
+512 
-521 AANAGIRIKRSL
+521 
-533 SVDNR
+533 
-538 KETYKD
+538 
-544 NHRINMMK
+544 
-552 VSLVDNRV
+552 
-560 TQKVINKYDEPV
+560 
-572 DFYCITV
+572 
-579 PSGMFY
+579 
-585 VRYNNK
+585 
-591 VSVTGNCHGLNSYK
+591 LNSYK
-605 SQRSTLFRELVKIVN
+605 SQRSTLFRELNKIVN

-654 VKSFTSVFG
+654 VKSFNSVFG
-663 ISGVYAASVMANRLQ
+663 ISGVYAATVMANRLQ

-683 IKSQGSGVEQFTYQS
+683 IKAQGSGVEQFTYQS
-698 KVVLPDAWKYTLS
+698 KVALPDAWKYTLT
-711 TIREEMKKYIKER
+711 TIREEMKKYIRER

-731 RDDYIEEY
+731 REEYIEEY
-739 FEGIEEFK
+739 FESIEEFK
-747 SNLGSNFD
+747 VNLGSNFD
-755 SKMQIALDEYLAKTK
+755 TKMQIALDEYLAKTK
-770 ELHNGYNPTSPVHKQ
+770 ELHNGYNPISPVHKQ

-854 VNEESKETYETNL
+854 LNEKSKETYETNL
-867 GEVIR
+867 GEVIS

-888 KRCNEILIE
+888 KRCNEILTE

-908 TTTTIGLPN
+908 TTTTIGLSN
-917 QVKQFRE
+917 QVKQFKE

-938 SEAMPL
+938 SEAVPL

-1028 HFLPDMVT
+1028 HFLPDMIT

>member
-6 KSPTIKED
+6 KTPTIKED
-14 TSKNQIIVEGIN
+14 TTKNQIIVEGIN

-40 RMLYNILDKS
+40 KMLYNILDKS
-50 GRWEMKFQKFY
+50 SRWEMKFQKFY

-205 PQTYNLSIDSVV
+205 PQTYNLSIDSVK

-232 MVCHFEALDK
+232 MVCHFESLDK
-242 LVASLKNIPNARYG
+242 LVASLRNIPNARYG
-256 IVLDEC
+256 IVLDE
-262 LHPDTEVL
+262 
-270 TPTGFKP
+270 
-277 IKDITTE
+277 
-284 DTVLQYNP
+284 
-292 DGSNS
+292 
-297 WVSPSRVVKKPT
+297 
-309 LESHHYINSRWEQLV
+309 
-324 TPNHRM
+324 
-330 IFKKQ
+330 
-335 RSMAGIPILGEKLS
+335 A
-349 KDFYPGH
+349 H
-356 GNKAIVSGFLENNGK
+356 G
-371 TKLTPLERLLIAI
+371 
-384 QADGSINDISKVR
+384 
-397 KYIKI
+397 
-402 ELHLVK
+402 
-408 QRKIDRLLDI
+408 
-418 LKDIDVEYSIYHSK
+418 
-432 SEYVNGKRILIK
+432 
-444 IPFEMLSFIEDFE
+444 M
-457 SSPKKI
+457 
-463 KYLNSWVDLSD
+463 
-474 KSSDWCSEFMEEL
+474 
-487 VEWDGYKSFPVD
+487 
-499 GVYKYTYYSSTDS
+499 
-512 INADIVQLI
+512 
-521 AANAGIRIKRSL
+521 
-533 SVDNR
+533 
-538 KETYKD
+538 
-544 NHRINMMK
+544 
-552 VSLVDNRV
+552 
-560 TQKVINKYDEPV
+560 
-572 DFYCITV
+572 
-579 PSGMFY
+579 
-585 VRYNNK
+585 
-591 VSVTGNCHGLNSYK
+591 NSYK
-605 SQRSTLFRELVKIVN
+605 SQRSTLFRELNKIVN

-654 VKSFTSVFG
+654 VKSFNSVFG
-663 ISGVYAASVMANRLQ
+663 ISGVYAATVMANRLQ

-683 IKSQGSGVEQFTYQS
+683 IKAQGSGVEQFTYQS

-711 TIREEMKKYIKER
+711 TIREEMKKYIRER

-731 RDDYIEEY
+731 RDEYIEEY

-747 SNLGSNFD
+747 DNLGANFD
-755 SKMQIALDEYLAKTK
+755 TKMQIALDEYLAKTK
-770 ELHNGYNPTSPVHKQ
+770 ELHDGYNPTSPVHKQ

-888 KRCNEILIE
+888 KRCNEILTE

-908 TTTTIGLPN
+908 TTTTIGLSN
-917 QVKQFRE
+917 QVKQFKE

-938 SEAMPL
+938 SEAVPL

-975 KDVHLYEVTLDTGG
+975 KDVHLYEVTLDTGN

-1028 HFLPDMVT
+1028 HFLPDMIT

>member
-14 TSKNQIIVEGIN
+14 TTKNQIIVEGIN

-40 RMLYNILDKS
+40 KMLYNILDKS
-50 GRWEMKFQKFY
+50 SRWEMKFQKFY

-205 PQTYNLSIDSVV
+205 PQTYNLSIDSVK

-242 LVASLKNIPNARYG
+242 LVSSLRNIPNARYTV
-256 IVLDEC
+256 VLDEA
-262 LHPDTEVL
+262 H
-270 TPTGFKP
+270 
-277 IKDITTE
+277 
-284 DTVLQYNP
+284 N
-292 DGSNS
+292 
-297 WVSPSRVVKKPT
+297 
-309 LESHHYINSRWEQLV
+309 
-324 TPNHRM
+324 
-330 IFKKQ
+330 
-335 RSMAGIPILGEKLS
+335 
-349 KDFYPGH
+349 
-356 GNKAIVSGFLENNGK
+356 
-371 TKLTPLERLLIAI
+371 
-384 QADGSINDISKVR
+384 
-397 KYIKI
+397 
-402 ELHLVK
+402 
-408 QRKIDRLLDI
+408 
-418 LKDIDVEYSIYHSK
+418 
-432 SEYVNGKRILIK
+432 
-444 IPFEMLSFIEDFE
+444 
-457 SSPKKI
+457 
-463 KYLNSWVDLSD
+463 
-474 KSSDWCSEFMEEL
+474 
-487 VEWDGYKSFPVD
+487 
-499 GVYKYTYYSSTDS
+499 
-512 INADIVQLI
+512 
-521 AANAGIRIKRSL
+521 
-533 SVDNR
+533 
-538 KETYKD
+538 
-544 NHRINMMK
+544 
-552 VSLVDNRV
+552 
-560 TQKVINKYDEPV
+560 
-572 DFYCITV
+572 
-579 PSGMFY
+579 
-585 VRYNNK
+585 
-591 VSVTGNCHGLNSYK
+591 LNSYK
-605 SQRSTLFRELVKIVN
+605 SQRSTLFRELNKIVN

-654 VKSFTSVFG
+654 VKSFNSVFG
-663 ISGVYAASVMANRLQ
+663 ISGVYAATVMANRLQ

-683 IKSQGSGVEQFTYQS
+683 IKAQGSSVEQFTYQS
-698 KVVLPDAWKYTLS
+698 KVALPDAWKYTLT
-711 TIREEMKKYIKER
+711 TIREEMKKYIRER

-731 RDDYIEEY
+731 REEYIEEY
-739 FEGIEEFK
+739 FESIEEFK
-747 SNLGSNFD
+747 VNLGSNFD
-755 SKMQIALDEYLAKTK
+755 TKMQIALDEYLAKTK

-854 VNEESKETYETNL
+854 LNEESKETYETNL
-867 GEVIR
+867 GEVIS

-888 KRCNEILIE
+888 KRCNEILTE

-908 TTTTIGLPN
+908 TTTTIGLSN
-917 QVKQFRE
+917 QVKQFKE

-938 SEAMPL
+938 SEAVPL

-1011 MGDKKGEVEEVS
+1011 MGDKKGEMEVVS

-1028 HFLPDMVT
+1028 HFLPDMIT

>member
-14 TSKNQIIVEGIN
+14 TAKNQIIVEGIN

-40 RMLYNILDKS
+40 KMLYNILDKS
-50 GRWEMKFQKFY
+50 SRWEMKFQKFY

-205 PQTYNLSIDSVV
+205 PQTYNLSIDSVK

-242 LVASLKNIPNARYG
+242 LVSSLRNIPNARYTV
-256 IVLDEC
+256 VLDEA
-262 LHPDTEVL
+262 H
-270 TPTGFKP
+270 
-277 IKDITTE
+277 
-284 DTVLQYNP
+284 N
-292 DGSNS
+292 
-297 WVSPSRVVKKPT
+297 
-309 LESHHYINSRWEQLV
+309 
-324 TPNHRM
+324 
-330 IFKKQ
+330 
-335 RSMAGIPILGEKLS
+335 
-349 KDFYPGH
+349 
-356 GNKAIVSGFLENNGK
+356 
-371 TKLTPLERLLIAI
+371 
-384 QADGSINDISKVR
+384 
-397 KYIKI
+397 
-402 ELHLVK
+402 
-408 QRKIDRLLDI
+408 
-418 LKDIDVEYSIYHSK
+418 
-432 SEYVNGKRILIK
+432 
-444 IPFEMLSFIEDFE
+444 
-457 SSPKKI
+457 
-463 KYLNSWVDLSD
+463 
-474 KSSDWCSEFMEEL
+474 
-487 VEWDGYKSFPVD
+487 
-499 GVYKYTYYSSTDS
+499 
-512 INADIVQLI
+512 
-521 AANAGIRIKRSL
+521 
-533 SVDNR
+533 
-538 KETYKD
+538 
-544 NHRINMMK
+544 
-552 VSLVDNRV
+552 
-560 TQKVINKYDEPV
+560 
-572 DFYCITV
+572 
-579 PSGMFY
+579 
-585 VRYNNK
+585 
-591 VSVTGNCHGLNSYK
+591 LNSYK
-605 SQRSTLFRELVKIVN
+605 SQRSTLFRELNKIVN

-654 VKSFTSVFG
+654 VKSFNSVFG
-663 ISGVYAASVMANRLQ
+663 ISGVYAATVMANRLQ

-683 IKSQGSGVEQFTYQS
+683 IKAQGSGVEQFTYQS
-698 KVVLPDAWKYTLS
+698 KVALPDAWKYTLT
-711 TIREEMKKYIKER
+711 TIREEMKKYIRER

-731 RDDYIEEY
+731 RDEYIEEY
-739 FEGIEEFK
+739 FESIEEFK
-747 SNLGSNFD
+747 ANLGSNFD
-755 SKMQIALDEYLAKTK
+755 TKMQIALDEYLAKTK

-841 KAIVEAMAKSFTV
+841 KAIVETMAKSFTV

-888 KRCNEILIE
+888 KRCNEILTE

-908 TTTTIGLPN
+908 TTTTIGLSN

-938 SEAMPL
+938 SEAVPL

-1028 HFLPDMVT
+1028 HFLPDMIT

>member
-14 TSKNQIIVEGIN
+14 VAKNQIIVEGIN

-40 RMLYNILDKS
+40 KMLYNILDKS
-50 GRWEMKFQKFY
+50 SRWEMKFQKFY

-205 PQTYNLSIDSVV
+205 PQTYNLSIDSVK

-242 LVASLKNIPNARYG
+242 LVASLRNIPSGRYG
-256 IVLDEC
+256 IVLDE
-262 LHPDTEVL
+262 
-270 TPTGFKP
+270 
-277 IKDITTE
+277 
-284 DTVLQYNP
+284 
-292 DGSNS
+292 
-297 WVSPSRVVKKPT
+297 
-309 LESHHYINSRWEQLV
+309 
-324 TPNHRM
+324 
-330 IFKKQ
+330 
-335 RSMAGIPILGEKLS
+335 A
-349 KDFYPGH
+349 H
-356 GNKAIVSGFLENNGK
+356 G
-371 TKLTPLERLLIAI
+371 
-384 QADGSINDISKVR
+384 
-397 KYIKI
+397 
-402 ELHLVK
+402 
-408 QRKIDRLLDI
+408 
-418 LKDIDVEYSIYHSK
+418 
-432 SEYVNGKRILIK
+432 
-444 IPFEMLSFIEDFE
+444 M
-457 SSPKKI
+457 
-463 KYLNSWVDLSD
+463 
-474 KSSDWCSEFMEEL
+474 
-487 VEWDGYKSFPVD
+487 
-499 GVYKYTYYSSTDS
+499 
-512 INADIVQLI
+512 
-521 AANAGIRIKRSL
+521 
-533 SVDNR
+533 
-538 KETYKD
+538 
-544 NHRINMMK
+544 
-552 VSLVDNRV
+552 
-560 TQKVINKYDEPV
+560 
-572 DFYCITV
+572 
-579 PSGMFY
+579 
-585 VRYNNK
+585 
-591 VSVTGNCHGLNSYK
+591 NSYK
-605 SQRSTLFRELVKIVN
+605 SQRSTLFRELNKIVN

-654 VKSFTSVFG
+654 VKSFNSVFG
-663 ISGVYAASVMANRLQ
+663 ISGVYAATVMANRLQ

-683 IKSQGSGVEQFTYQS
+683 IKAQGSGVEQFTYQS
-698 KVVLPDAWKYTLS
+698 KVALPDAWKYTLS
-711 TIREEMKKYIKER
+711 TIREEMKKYIRER

-731 RDDYIEEY
+731 REEYFEEY

-747 SNLGSNFD
+747 ANLGSNFD
-755 SKMQIALDEYLAKTK
+755 TKMQIALDEYLAKTK

-888 KRCNEILIE
+888 KRCNEILTE

-908 TTTTIGLPN
+908 TTTTIGLSN
-917 QVKQFRE
+917 QVKQFKE
-924 NSKINPL
+924 NTKINPL

-938 SEAMPL
+938 SEAVPL

-951 FLNLPFRS
+951 FLNLPL
-959 GTYDQAVKRA
+959 GLVLT
-969 NRIGQT
+969 T
-975 KDVHLYEVTLDTGG
+975 K
-989 EENISTRNLD
+989 
-999 ILKWS
+999 
-1004 EEQVSIL
+1004 Q
-1011 MGDKKGEVEEVS
+1011 
-1023 KLTID
+1023 
-1028 HFLPDMVT
+1028 
-1036 RGIPSIKDFK
+1036 
-1046 MF
+1046 

>member
-6 KSPTIKED
+6 KSPAIKED
-14 TSKNQIIVEGIN
+14 TTKNQIIVEGIN

-40 RMLYNILDKS
+40 KMLYNILDKS

-205 PQTYNLSIDSVV
+205 PQTYNLSIDSVK

-242 LVASLKNIPNARYG
+242 LVASLRNIPNARYG
-256 IVLDEC
+256 IVLDE
-262 LHPDTEVL
+262 
-270 TPTGFKP
+270 
-277 IKDITTE
+277 
-284 DTVLQYNP
+284 
-292 DGSNS
+292 
-297 WVSPSRVVKKPT
+297 
-309 LESHHYINSRWEQLV
+309 
-324 TPNHRM
+324 
-330 IFKKQ
+330 
-335 RSMAGIPILGEKLS
+335 
-349 KDFYPGH
+349 
-356 GNKAIVSGFLENNGK
+356 
-371 TKLTPLERLLIAI
+371 
-384 QADGSINDISKVR
+384 
-397 KYIKI
+397 
-402 ELHLVK
+402 
-408 QRKIDRLLDI
+408 
-418 LKDIDVEYSIYHSK
+418 
-432 SEYVNGKRILIK
+432 
-444 IPFEMLSFIEDFE
+444 
-457 SSPKKI
+457 
-463 KYLNSWVDLSD
+463 
-474 KSSDWCSEFMEEL
+474 
-487 VEWDGYKSFPVD
+487 
-499 GVYKYTYYSSTDS
+499 
-512 INADIVQLI
+512 
-521 AANAGIRIKRSL
+521 
-533 SVDNR
+533 
-538 KETYKD
+538 
-544 NHRINMMK
+544 
-552 VSLVDNRV
+552 
-560 TQKVINKYDEPV
+560 
-572 DFYCITV
+572 
-579 PSGMFY
+579 
-585 VRYNNK
+585 
-591 VSVTGNCHGLNSYK
+591 CHGLNSYK
-605 SQRSTLFRELVKIVN
+605 SQRSTLFRELNKIVN

-683 IKSQGSGVEQFTYQS
+683 IKAQGSGVEQFTYQS
-698 KVVLPDAWKYTLS
+698 KVVLPDAWKYTLT
-711 TIREEMKKYIKER
+711 TIREEMKKYIRER
-724 TAFYNEF
+724 TAFYHEF
-731 RDDYIEEY
+731 REEYIEEY

-747 SNLGSNFD
+747 VNLGSNFD

-770 ELHNGYNPTSPVHKQ
+770 ELHDGYNPQSPVHKQ

-888 KRCNEILIE
+888 KRCNEILTE

-908 TTTTIGLPN
+908 TTTTIGLSN
-917 QVKQFRE
+917 QVKQFKE

-938 SEAMPL
+938 SEAVPL

-1011 MGDKKGEVEEVS
+1011 MGDKKGEMEVVS

>member
-14 TSKNQIIVEGIN
+14 TTKNQIIVEGIN

-40 RMLYNILDKS
+40 KMLYNILDKS

-205 PQTYNLSIDSVV
+205 PQTYNLSIDSIK

-242 LVASLKNIPNARYG
+242 LVASLRNIPNARYG
-256 IVLDEC
+256 IVLDE
-262 LHPDTEVL
+262 
-270 TPTGFKP
+270 
-277 IKDITTE
+277 
-284 DTVLQYNP
+284 
-292 DGSNS
+292 
-297 WVSPSRVVKKPT
+297 
-309 LESHHYINSRWEQLV
+309 
-324 TPNHRM
+324 
-330 IFKKQ
+330 
-335 RSMAGIPILGEKLS
+335 
-349 KDFYPGH
+349 
-356 GNKAIVSGFLENNGK
+356 
-371 TKLTPLERLLIAI
+371 
-384 QADGSINDISKVR
+384 
-397 KYIKI
+397 
-402 ELHLVK
+402 
-408 QRKIDRLLDI
+408 
-418 LKDIDVEYSIYHSK
+418 
-432 SEYVNGKRILIK
+432 
-444 IPFEMLSFIEDFE
+444 
-457 SSPKKI
+457 
-463 KYLNSWVDLSD
+463 
-474 KSSDWCSEFMEEL
+474 
-487 VEWDGYKSFPVD
+487 
-499 GVYKYTYYSSTDS
+499 
-512 INADIVQLI
+512 
-521 AANAGIRIKRSL
+521 
-533 SVDNR
+533 
-538 KETYKD
+538 
-544 NHRINMMK
+544 
-552 VSLVDNRV
+552 
-560 TQKVINKYDEPV
+560 
-572 DFYCITV
+572 
-579 PSGMFY
+579 
-585 VRYNNK
+585 
-591 VSVTGNCHGLNSYK
+591 CHGLNSYK
-605 SQRSTLFRELVKIVN
+605 SQRSTLFRELNKIVN

-683 IKSQGSGVEQFTYQS
+683 IKAQGSGVEQFTYQS
-698 KVVLPDAWKYTLS
+698 KVVLPDAWKYTLT
-711 TIREEMKKYIKER
+711 TIREEMKKYIRER
-724 TAFYNEF
+724 TAFYHEF
-731 RDDYIEEY
+731 REEYIEEY

-770 ELHNGYNPTSPVHKQ
+770 ELHDGYNPTSPVHKQ

-854 VNEESKETYETNL
+854 ISQDGKETYETNL

-908 TTTTIGLPN
+908 TTTTIGLSN
-917 QVKQFRE
+917 QVKQFKE

-938 SEAMPL
+938 SEAVPL

-1011 MGDKKGEVEEVS
+1011 MGDKKGEMEVVS

>member
-14 TSKNQIIVEGIN
+14 VAKNQIIVEGIN

-40 RMLYNILDKS
+40 KMLYNILDKS
-50 GRWEMKFQKFY
+50 SRWEMKFQKFY

-205 PQTYNLSIDSVV
+205 PQTYNLSIDSVK
-217 GGKVKLANFSLDSKF
+217 GGKIKLANFSLDSKF

-242 LVASLKNIPNARYG
+242 LVASLRNIPSGRYVT
-256 IVLDEC
+256 ILDE
-262 LHPDTEVL
+262 
-270 TPTGFKP
+270 
-277 IKDITTE
+277 
-284 DTVLQYNP
+284 
-292 DGSNS
+292 
-297 WVSPSRVVKKPT
+297 
-309 LESHHYINSRWEQLV
+309 
-324 TPNHRM
+324 
-330 IFKKQ
+330 
-335 RSMAGIPILGEKLS
+335 
-349 KDFYPGH
+349 
-356 GNKAIVSGFLENNGK
+356 
-371 TKLTPLERLLIAI
+371 
-384 QADGSINDISKVR
+384 
-397 KYIKI
+397 
-402 ELHLVK
+402 
-408 QRKIDRLLDI
+408 
-418 LKDIDVEYSIYHSK
+418 
-432 SEYVNGKRILIK
+432 
-444 IPFEMLSFIEDFE
+444 
-457 SSPKKI
+457 
-463 KYLNSWVDLSD
+463 
-474 KSSDWCSEFMEEL
+474 
-487 VEWDGYKSFPVD
+487 
-499 GVYKYTYYSSTDS
+499 
-512 INADIVQLI
+512 
-521 AANAGIRIKRSL
+521 
-533 SVDNR
+533 
-538 KETYKD
+538 
-544 NHRINMMK
+544 
-552 VSLVDNRV
+552 
-560 TQKVINKYDEPV
+560 
-572 DFYCITV
+572 
-579 PSGMFY
+579 
-585 VRYNNK
+585 
-591 VSVTGNCHGLNSYK
+591 CHGLNSYK
-605 SQRSTLFRELVKIVN
+605 SQRSTLFRELNKIVN

-642 FETIDKLFTPEV
+642 FETIDKLFTPSV

-683 IKSQGSGVEQFTYQS
+683 IKAQGSGVEQFTYQS
-698 KVVLPDAWKYTLS
+698 KVALPDAWKYTLT
-711 TIREEMKKYIKER
+711 TIREEMKKYIRER

-731 RDDYIEEY
+731 REEYIEEY
-739 FEGIEEFK
+739 FESIEEFK
-747 SNLGSNFD
+747 VNLGSNFD
-755 SKMQIALDEYLAKTK
+755 TKMQIALDEYLAKTK

-888 KRCNEILIE
+888 KRCNEILTE

-908 TTTTIGLPN
+908 TTTTIGLSN
-917 QVKQFRE
+917 QVKQFKE

-938 SEAMPL
+938 SEAVPL

-1036 RGIPSIKDFK
+1036 RGILNIKDFK

>member
-1 MFEVF
+1 MNNLIVKRNNKMFEVF

-14 TSKNQIIVEGIN
+14 TTKNQIIVEGIN

-40 RMLYNILDKS
+40 KMLYNILDKS

-205 PQTYNLSIDSVV
+205 PQTYNLSIDSVK

-242 LVASLKNIPNARYG
+242 LVASLRNIPSGRYTV
-256 IVLDEC
+256 VLDE
-262 LHPDTEVL
+262 
-270 TPTGFKP
+270 
-277 IKDITTE
+277 
-284 DTVLQYNP
+284 
-292 DGSNS
+292 S
-297 WVSPSRVVKKPT
+297 
-309 LESHHYINSRWEQLV
+309 
-324 TPNHRM
+324 
-330 IFKKQ
+330 
-335 RSMAGIPILGEKLS
+335 
-349 KDFYPGH
+349 
-356 GNKAIVSGFLENNGK
+356 
-371 TKLTPLERLLIAI
+371 
-384 QADGSINDISKVR
+384 
-397 KYIKI
+397 
-402 ELHLVK
+402 
-408 QRKIDRLLDI
+408 
-418 LKDIDVEYSIYHSK
+418 
-432 SEYVNGKRILIK
+432 
-444 IPFEMLSFIEDFE
+444 
-457 SSPKKI
+457 
-463 KYLNSWVDLSD
+463 
-474 KSSDWCSEFMEEL
+474 
-487 VEWDGYKSFPVD
+487 
-499 GVYKYTYYSSTDS
+499 
-512 INADIVQLI
+512 
-521 AANAGIRIKRSL
+521 
-533 SVDNR
+533 
-538 KETYKD
+538 
-544 NHRINMMK
+544 
-552 VSLVDNRV
+552 
-560 TQKVINKYDEPV
+560 
-572 DFYCITV
+572 
-579 PSGMFY
+579 
-585 VRYNNK
+585 
-591 VSVTGNCHGLNSYK
+591 HGLNSYK
-605 SQRSTLFRELVKIVN
+605 SQRSTLFRELNKIVN

-683 IKSQGSGVEQFTYQS
+683 IKAQGSGVEQFTYQS
-698 KVVLPDAWKYTLS
+698 KVTLPDAWKYTLS
-711 TIREEMKKYIKER
+711 TIREEMKKYIRER
-724 TAFYNEF
+724 TAFYHEF

-747 SNLGSNFD
+747 VNLGSNFD

-770 ELHNGYNPTSPVHKQ
+770 ELHDGYNPTSPVHKQ

-888 KRCNEILIE
+888 KRCNEILTE

-908 TTTTIGLPN
+908 TTTTIGLSN
-917 QVKQFRE
+917 QVKQFKE

-938 SEAMPL
+938 SEAVPL

-1011 MGDKKGEVEEVS
+1011 MGDKKGEMEVVS

>member
-14 TSKNQIIVEGIN
+14 TTKNQIIVEGIN

-40 RMLYNILDKS
+40 KMLYNILDKS
-50 GRWEMKFQKFY
+50 SRWEMKFQKFY

-113 DIPSVNKSI
+113 DIPKVNKSI

-205 PQTYNLSIDSVV
+205 PQTYNLSIDSVK

-242 LVASLKNIPNARYG
+242 LVASLKNIPSGRYT
-256 IVLDEC
+256 IVLDE
-262 LHPDTEVL
+262 
-270 TPTGFKP
+270 
-277 IKDITTE
+277 
-284 DTVLQYNP
+284 
-292 DGSNS
+292 S
-297 WVSPSRVVKKPT
+297 
-309 LESHHYINSRWEQLV
+309 
-324 TPNHRM
+324 
-330 IFKKQ
+330 
-335 RSMAGIPILGEKLS
+335 
-349 KDFYPGH
+349 
-356 GNKAIVSGFLENNGK
+356 
-371 TKLTPLERLLIAI
+371 
-384 QADGSINDISKVR
+384 
-397 KYIKI
+397 
-402 ELHLVK
+402 
-408 QRKIDRLLDI
+408 
-418 LKDIDVEYSIYHSK
+418 
-432 SEYVNGKRILIK
+432 
-444 IPFEMLSFIEDFE
+444 
-457 SSPKKI
+457 
-463 KYLNSWVDLSD
+463 
-474 KSSDWCSEFMEEL
+474 
-487 VEWDGYKSFPVD
+487 
-499 GVYKYTYYSSTDS
+499 
-512 INADIVQLI
+512 
-521 AANAGIRIKRSL
+521 
-533 SVDNR
+533 
-538 KETYKD
+538 
-544 NHRINMMK
+544 
-552 VSLVDNRV
+552 
-560 TQKVINKYDEPV
+560 
-572 DFYCITV
+572 
-579 PSGMFY
+579 
-585 VRYNNK
+585 
-591 VSVTGNCHGLNSYK
+591 HGLNSYK
-605 SQRSTLFRELVKIVN
+605 SQRSTLFRELNKIVN

-642 FETIDKLFTPEV
+642 FETIDKLFTPSV

-683 IKSQGSGVEQFTYQS
+683 IKAQGSGVEQFTYQS

-731 RDDYIEEY
+731 RNEYIEEY
-739 FEGIEEFK
+739 FESIEEFK
-747 SNLGSNFD
+747 ANLGSNFD
-755 SKMQIALDEYLAKTK
+755 TKMQIALDEYLAKTK

-841 KAIVEAMAKSFTV
+841 KAIVQAMAKSFTV

-908 TTTTIGLPN
+908 TTTTIGLSN
-917 QVKQFRE
+917 QVKQFKE

-938 SEAMPL
+938 SEAVPL

-1046 MF
+1046 IF

>member
-6 KSPTIKED
+6 KTPTIKED
-14 TSKNQIIVEGIN
+14 VAKNQIIVEGIN

-40 RMLYNILDKS
+40 KMLYNILDKS
-50 GRWEMKFQKFY
+50 SRWEMKFQKFY

-113 DIPSVNKSI
+113 DIPVVNKSI

-205 PQTYNLSIDSVV
+205 PQTYNLSIDSVK

-242 LVASLKNIPNARYG
+242 LVASLRNIPSGRYG
-256 IVLDEC
+256 IVLDE
-262 LHPDTEVL
+262 
-270 TPTGFKP
+270 
-277 IKDITTE
+277 
-284 DTVLQYNP
+284 
-292 DGSNS
+292 
-297 WVSPSRVVKKPT
+297 
-309 LESHHYINSRWEQLV
+309 
-324 TPNHRM
+324 
-330 IFKKQ
+330 
-335 RSMAGIPILGEKLS
+335 A
-349 KDFYPGH
+349 H
-356 GNKAIVSGFLENNGK
+356 G
-371 TKLTPLERLLIAI
+371 
-384 QADGSINDISKVR
+384 
-397 KYIKI
+397 
-402 ELHLVK
+402 
-408 QRKIDRLLDI
+408 
-418 LKDIDVEYSIYHSK
+418 
-432 SEYVNGKRILIK
+432 
-444 IPFEMLSFIEDFE
+444 M
-457 SSPKKI
+457 
-463 KYLNSWVDLSD
+463 
-474 KSSDWCSEFMEEL
+474 
-487 VEWDGYKSFPVD
+487 
-499 GVYKYTYYSSTDS
+499 
-512 INADIVQLI
+512 
-521 AANAGIRIKRSL
+521 
-533 SVDNR
+533 
-538 KETYKD
+538 
-544 NHRINMMK
+544 
-552 VSLVDNRV
+552 
-560 TQKVINKYDEPV
+560 
-572 DFYCITV
+572 
-579 PSGMFY
+579 
-585 VRYNNK
+585 
-591 VSVTGNCHGLNSYK
+591 NSYK
-605 SQRSTLFRELVKIVN
+605 SQRSTLFRELNKIVN

-654 VKSFTSVFG
+654 VKSFNSVFG
-663 ISGVYAASVMANRLQ
+663 ISGVYAATVMANRLQ

-683 IKSQGSGVEQFTYQS
+683 IKAQGSGVEQFTYQS
-698 KVVLPDAWKYTLS
+698 KVALPDAWKYTLT
-711 TIREEMKKYIKER
+711 TIREEMKKYIRER

-731 RDDYIEEY
+731 REEYIEEY
-739 FEGIEEFK
+739 FESIEEFK
-747 SNLGSNFD
+747 ANLGSNFD
-755 SKMQIALDEYLAKTK
+755 TKMQIALDEYLAKTK

-867 GEVIR
+867 GEVIS

-888 KRCNEILIE
+888 KRCNEILTE

-908 TTTTIGLPN
+908 TTTTIGLSN
-917 QVKQFRE
+917 QVKQFKE

-938 SEAMPL
+938 SEAVPL

>member
-6 KSPTIKED
+6 KTPTIKED
-14 TSKNQIIVEGIN
+14 TTKNQIIVEGIN
-26 LKLVYRDFE
+26 LKLVYRDFK

-40 RMLYNILDKS
+40 KMLYNILDKS
-50 GRWEMKFQKFY
+50 SRWEMKFQKFY

-205 PQTYNLSIDSVV
+205 PQTYNLSIDSVK

-232 MVCHFEALDK
+232 MVCHFESLDK
-242 LVASLKNIPNARYG
+242 LVASLRNIPSARYG
-256 IVLDEC
+256 IVLDE
-262 LHPDTEVL
+262 
-270 TPTGFKP
+270 
-277 IKDITTE
+277 
-284 DTVLQYNP
+284 
-292 DGSNS
+292 
-297 WVSPSRVVKKPT
+297 
-309 LESHHYINSRWEQLV
+309 
-324 TPNHRM
+324 
-330 IFKKQ
+330 
-335 RSMAGIPILGEKLS
+335 A
-349 KDFYPGH
+349 H
-356 GNKAIVSGFLENNGK
+356 G
-371 TKLTPLERLLIAI
+371 
-384 QADGSINDISKVR
+384 
-397 KYIKI
+397 
-402 ELHLVK
+402 
-408 QRKIDRLLDI
+408 
-418 LKDIDVEYSIYHSK
+418 
-432 SEYVNGKRILIK
+432 
-444 IPFEMLSFIEDFE
+444 M
-457 SSPKKI
+457 
-463 KYLNSWVDLSD
+463 
-474 KSSDWCSEFMEEL
+474 
-487 VEWDGYKSFPVD
+487 
-499 GVYKYTYYSSTDS
+499 
-512 INADIVQLI
+512 
-521 AANAGIRIKRSL
+521 
-533 SVDNR
+533 
-538 KETYKD
+538 
-544 NHRINMMK
+544 
-552 VSLVDNRV
+552 
-560 TQKVINKYDEPV
+560 
-572 DFYCITV
+572 
-579 PSGMFY
+579 
-585 VRYNNK
+585 
-591 VSVTGNCHGLNSYK
+591 NSYK
-605 SQRSTLFRELVKIVN
+605 SQRSTLFRELNKIVN
-620 PYFCLWMSGTPLK
+620 PYFCLWLSGTPLK

-654 VKSFTSVFG
+654 VKSFNSVFG
-663 ISGVYAASVMANRLQ
+663 ISGVYAATVMANRLQ

-683 IKSQGSGVEQFTYQS
+683 IKAQGSGVEQFTYQS

-711 TIREEMKKYIKER
+711 TIREEMKKYIRER

-731 RDDYIEEY
+731 RDEYIEEY

-747 SNLGSNFD
+747 DNLGANFD
-755 SKMQIALDEYLAKTK
+755 TKMQIALDEYLAKTK
-770 ELHNGYNPTSPVHKQ
+770 ELHDGYNPTSPVHKQ

-888 KRCNEILIE
+888 KRCNEILTE

-908 TTTTIGLPN
+908 TTTTIGLSN
-917 QVKQFRE
+917 QVKQFKE

-938 SEAMPL
+938 SEAVPL

-975 KDVHLYEVTLDTGG
+975 KDVHLYEVTLDTGN

-1028 HFLPDMVT
+1028 HFLPDMIT

>member
-6 KSPTIKED
+6 KTPTIKED
-14 TSKNQIIVEGIN
+14 VAKNQIIVEGIN

-40 RMLYNILDKS
+40 KMLYNILDKS
-50 GRWEMKFQKFY
+50 SRWEMKFQKFY

-81 IVSRSKLQKLKEL
+81 IVSRSKLQKIKEL

-113 DIPSVNKSI
+113 DIPVVNKSI

-205 PQTYNLSIDSVV
+205 PQTYNLSIDSVK

-242 LVASLKNIPNARYG
+242 LVGSLRNIPSGRYVT
-256 IVLDEC
+256 ILDE
-262 LHPDTEVL
+262 
-270 TPTGFKP
+270 
-277 IKDITTE
+277 
-284 DTVLQYNP
+284 
-292 DGSNS
+292 
-297 WVSPSRVVKKPT
+297 
-309 LESHHYINSRWEQLV
+309 
-324 TPNHRM
+324 
-330 IFKKQ
+330 
-335 RSMAGIPILGEKLS
+335 
-349 KDFYPGH
+349 
-356 GNKAIVSGFLENNGK
+356 
-371 TKLTPLERLLIAI
+371 
-384 QADGSINDISKVR
+384 
-397 KYIKI
+397 
-402 ELHLVK
+402 
-408 QRKIDRLLDI
+408 
-418 LKDIDVEYSIYHSK
+418 
-432 SEYVNGKRILIK
+432 
-444 IPFEMLSFIEDFE
+444 
-457 SSPKKI
+457 
-463 KYLNSWVDLSD
+463 
-474 KSSDWCSEFMEEL
+474 
-487 VEWDGYKSFPVD
+487 
-499 GVYKYTYYSSTDS
+499 
-512 INADIVQLI
+512 
-521 AANAGIRIKRSL
+521 
-533 SVDNR
+533 
-538 KETYKD
+538 
-544 NHRINMMK
+544 
-552 VSLVDNRV
+552 
-560 TQKVINKYDEPV
+560 
-572 DFYCITV
+572 
-579 PSGMFY
+579 
-585 VRYNNK
+585 
-591 VSVTGNCHGLNSYK
+591 CHGLNSYK
-605 SQRSTLFRELVKIVN
+605 SQRSTLFRELNKIVN

-642 FETIDKLFTPEV
+642 FETIDKLFTPSV

-683 IKSQGSGVEQFTYQS
+683 IKAQGSGVEQFTYQS
-698 KVVLPDAWKYTLS
+698 KVVLPDAWKYTLT
-711 TIREEMKKYIKER
+711 TIREEMKKYIRER

-731 RDDYIEEY
+731 RDEYIEEY

-747 SNLGSNFD
+747 ANLGSNFD
-755 SKMQIALDEYLAKTK
+755 TKMQIALDEYLAKTK

-867 GEVIR
+867 SEVIR

-888 KRCNEILIE
+888 KRCNEILTE
-897 EGFHPITIFGE
+897 EGFYPITIFGE
-908 TTTTIGLPN
+908 TTTTIGLSN
-917 QVKQFRE
+917 QVKQFKE
-924 NSKINPL
+924 NTKINPL

-938 SEAMPL
+938 SEAVPL

-1028 HFLPDMVT
+1028 HFLPDMIT